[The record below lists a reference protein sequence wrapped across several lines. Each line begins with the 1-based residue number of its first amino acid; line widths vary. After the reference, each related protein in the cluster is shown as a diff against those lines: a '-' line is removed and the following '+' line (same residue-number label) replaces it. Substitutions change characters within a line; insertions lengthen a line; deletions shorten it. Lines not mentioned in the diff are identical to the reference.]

1 MKELAEKYRLVK
13 GGTIRSEATKDK
25 VRTLAP
31 AVYANETNCTKV
43 NLSTDKEIDS
53 RSTKIT
59 ERSGKVVGKG
69 STCDGSQDDCSVT
82 EAVGEAC

>member
-1 MKELAEKYRLVK
+1 MKELAGKCRLVK
-13 GGTIRSEATKDK
+13 GRTIRSEATRDK

-31 AVYANETNCTKV
+31 AIYANETNCTKV

-59 ERSGKVVGKG
+59 ERSGEEVWRG
-69 STCDGSQDDCSVT
+69 STCDGSQDHCSVT
-82 EAVGEAC
+82 VAVGEVR